1 MVGHFFTVPYPRSSP
16 IYTDIKFRQ
25 RFNDLT
31 KDMPVQTKQHL
42 LTDFESRSAANQL
55 HFLHELE
62 KTLEQKGYE
71 EIERHITDDIFWQH
85 IWETATAVPES
96 LHHQIDALCRPA
108 SLEHRREFVKMLEG
122 MPVAEGMVTIV
133 SALSAMPALVELGG
147 PQIWLLA
154 QRVPPT
160 EDVRNHVQDCL
171 HVALQSGI
179 SRDDCVQFVESIVST
194 EEDDLGTTVP
204 IIEAF
209 REKARA
215 AADATILRE
224 AEDAAASAAAEK
236 VEC

>member
-108 SLEHRREFVKMLEG
+108 SLEHRREFVKVLEG
-122 MPVAEGMVTIV
+122 MPVAEAMVATV
-133 SALSAMPALVELGG
+133 SALSEMPALVELGG

-154 QRVPPT
+154 QRVSPT
-160 EDVRNHVQDCL
+160 EDVRHHVQDCL

-179 SRDDCVQFVESIVST
+179 PREECLQFVESIVGA

-204 IIEAF
+204 IIQAF

-215 AADATILRE
+215 AADATLSRE
-224 AEDAAASAAAEK
+224 AEDAAASAAKAK